1 MRQANIGNVLDQ
13 RKVPS
18 ERLFYITIEK
28 KEGNKMK
35 VQNFSKVFIL
45 VLSLVVFLS
54 ISSVSSAGPIVLKL
68 GWTTS
73 DGATDP
79 YAITARQFAKA
90 LNKEAPGQFK
100 VEYYPNRALGDEKEM
115 LEGLGF
121 GTLHMAVITNAPI
134 ASIVPAFQ
142 VNDLPFL
149 YSSEEQAHR
158 VLDGP
163 VGQKLMRKLESKNII
178 GFGFAEGGFRQMIN
192 NVRAVYTPKDVEG
205 IKWRVMQNPVY
216 IGMFR
221 ALGGN
226 AVPMAWGEVFT
237 AVQQGTIDGLE
248 IPIAV
253 IQNNGYYEVTKYLSL
268 TNHTYSALG
277 VLMAKRTWEKLSKA
291 QKMAVQKAARA
302 AITTE
307 RTMNMEN
314 VRKLVDKLKTEG
326 MKVNAVK
333 NAKAFRDK
341 VKPVYDKFRSS
352 IGAGLMDEVLAQV
365 K

>member
-1 MRQANIGNVLDQ
+1 MRKTWNRIWIMPLIFGAALALTGSAFAGA
-13 RKVPS
+13 P
-18 ERLFYITIEK
+18 
-28 KEGNKMK
+28 
-35 VQNFSKVFIL
+35 L
-45 VLSLVVFLS
+45 V
-54 ISSVSSAGPIVLKL
+54 IKL

-90 LNKEAPGQFK
+90 LEKEAPGVFK
-100 VEYYPNRALGDEKEM
+100 VEFYPNRALGDEKEM
-115 LEGLGF
+115 LEGLSF
-121 GTLHMAVITNAPI
+121 GTLPMAVITNAPI
-134 ASIVPAFQ
+134 ASIEPAFQ
-142 VNDLPFL
+142 LNDLPFL
-149 YSSEEQAHR
+149 YSNEETAHK

-163 VGQKLMRKLESKNII
+163 VGRELMARLKSKKII

-192 NVRAVYTPKDVEG
+192 NVRPIYTPNDVKG

-253 IQNNGYYEVTKYLSL
+253 IQNNGFYDVTKYLSL

-277 VLMAKRTWEKLSKA
+277 VLMAERFWKKLNAA
-291 QKMAVQKAARA
+291 QQEAVRKAARA
-302 AITTE
+302 AIQAE
-307 RTMNMEN
+307 RGMNMKN
-314 VRKLVDKLKTEG
+314 VKTLLGKLQQEG

-333 NAKAFRDK
+333 DPKAFRDK
-341 VKPVYDKFRSS
+341 CKPVYDQFRPS
-352 IGAGLMDEVLAQV
+352 IGEAFFNKAMGLI
-365 K
+365 